1 MSLPR
6 NISNTIKR
14 KLARCSEID
23 KDEQTYSLAAYLIAQ
38 LGKNFSDRAKG
49 RVTGQELLEA
59 AIRQTQLLQYQAGGM
74 VAFVEA
80 DNKDKLLSFYEN
92 YGFKRFDT
100 RQSVSK
106 ETEPHEL
113 VQLLRVL

>member
-1 MSLPR
+1 MQPA
-6 NISNTIKR
+6 N
-14 KLARCSEID
+14 
-23 KDEQTYSLAAYLIAQ
+23 
-38 LGKNFSDRAKG
+38 
-49 RVTGQELLEA
+49 
-59 AIRQTQLLQYQAGGM
+59 YQAGGM

-100 RQSVSK
+100 RQTVSG

-113 VQLLRVL
+113 VQLLRLL